1 MAIWRKPNIRLCAK
15 RDSMSV
21 AFRREG
27 DEEHLEPKFE
37 IPIPPG
43 PNLVTV
49 RGLGLIRSRIAE
61 IEKRLA
67 TLADEAEIK
76 IAKRDL
82 RYWQTRE
89 VTAELAP
96 IPSGSKVEIGTRVS
110 FRLAGKLRSLGIVG
124 DDEADPAHGL
134 VSYAAPLARALMGAE
149 QGDVLEF
156 AGKDDAIEV
165 LEIALIA

>member
-1 MAIWRKPNIRLCAK
+1 
-15 RDSMSV
+15 MSV

-43 PNLVTV
+43 PNWVTV
-49 RGLGLIRSRIAE
+49 RGLGLIRSRVAE
-61 IEKRLA
+61 IEARLA
-67 TLADEAEIK
+67 RLVDEAEIK

-96 IPSGSKVEIGTRVS
+96 TPSGKQVEIGTRVS
-110 FRLAGKLRSLGIVG
+110 FRLGGKMRSLGIVG
-124 DDEADPAHGL
+124 DDEADPRGGL
-134 VSYAAPLARALMGAE
+134 VSYAAPLSRALMGAE
-149 QGDVLEF
+149 PGDVLEF
-156 AGKDDAIEV
+156 AEKEDAIEV
-165 LEIALIA
+165 LEIAVIA